1 MKSTHAPFNP
11 FPAVGKEAL
20 VSVIVV
26 LDIPVGFPVYAV
38 ELGDMVKTK
47 YGNIIVEDIDD
58 TSYAT
63 VTVITGVS
71 ELDIECKVIYNNEDN
86 VTLVFMMEEEVE

>member
-1 MKSTHAPFNP
+1 MI
-11 FPAVGKEAL
+11 EATE
-20 VSVIVV
+20 V
-26 LDIPVGFPVYAV
+26 FPVYAV
-38 ELGDMVKTK
+38 ELGDVVKTK

-71 ELDIECKVIYNNEDN
+71 ELDIECKVMFNNEDN

>member
-1 MKSTHAPFNP
+1 MI
-11 FPAVGKEAL
+11 EATE
-20 VSVIVV
+20 I
-26 LDIPVGFPVYAV
+26 FPVYAV
-38 ELGDMVKTK
+38 ELGDMIKTK

-63 VTVITGVS
+63 VTVITGVN
-71 ELDIECKVIYNNEDN
+71 ELDLECKVVYKNEDQ

>member
-1 MKSTHAPFNP
+1 MI
-11 FPAVGKEAL
+11 EATG
-20 VSVIVV
+20 I
-26 LDIPVGFPVYAV
+26 FPVYA
-38 ELGDMVKTK
+38 EGLGDMVKTK

-58 TSYAT
+58 NTYAT

-71 ELDIECKVIYNNEDN
+71 ELDLECKVVYKNEDD

>member
-1 MKSTHAPFNP
+1 MI
-11 FPAVGKEAL
+11 EA
-20 VSVIVV
+20 IE
-26 LDIPVGFPVYAV
+26 IFPVYAV
-38 ELGDMVKTK
+38 ELGDMIKTK
-47 YGNIIVEDIDD
+47 YGNIVVEDIDD

-71 ELDIECKVIYNNEDN
+71 ELDLECKVVYNNEDD

>member
-1 MKSTHAPFNP
+1 MI
-11 FPAVGKEAL
+11 EATE
-20 VSVIVV
+20 V
-26 LDIPVGFPVYAV
+26 FPVYAV
-38 ELGDMVKTK
+38 ELGDVVKTK

-71 ELDIECKVIYNNEDN
+71 ELDIECKVIYKNEEE
-86 VTLVFMMEEEVE
+86 VELVFMMEEEVE

>member
-1 MKSTHAPFNP
+1 MIETT
-11 FPAVGKEAL
+11 E
-20 VSVIVV
+20 I
-26 LDIPVGFPVYAV
+26 FPVYAV
-38 ELGDMVKTK
+38 ELGDMIKTK

-63 VTVITGVS
+63 VTIVTGVS
-71 ELDIECKVIYNNEDN
+71 ELDLECKVVYNNEDD

>member
-1 MKSTHAPFNP
+1 
-11 FPAVGKEAL
+11 VIEATE
-20 VSVIVV
+20 I
-26 LDIPVGFPVYAV
+26 FPVYAV

-58 TSYAT
+58 TTYAT
-63 VTVITGVS
+63 VTVIKGVS
-71 ELDIECKVIYNNEDN
+71 ELDIECEVIYNNEDD

>member
-1 MKSTHAPFNP
+1 MI
-11 FPAVGKEAL
+11 EATE
-20 VSVIVV
+20 I
-26 LDIPVGFPVYAV
+26 FPVYAV

-63 VTVITGVS
+63 VTVITGIN
-71 ELDIECKVIYNNEDN
+71 ELDLECKVVYKNEDD
-86 VTLVFMMEEEVE
+86 VTLVFMIEEEVE

>member
-1 MKSTHAPFNP
+1 MI
-11 FPAVGKEAL
+11 EATE
-20 VSVIVV
+20 I
-26 LDIPVGFPVYAV
+26 FPVYAV

-71 ELDIECKVIYNNEDN
+71 ELDIECKIMYNNEDN

>member
-1 MKSTHAPFNP
+1 MI
-11 FPAVGKEAL
+11 EATEL
-20 VSVIVV
+20 
-26 LDIPVGFPVYAV
+26 FPVYAV

-71 ELDIECKVIYNNEDN
+71 ELDIECKVMYNNEDN

>member
-1 MKSTHAPFNP
+1 MI
-11 FPAVGKEAL
+11 EATE
-20 VSVIVV
+20 I
-26 LDIPVGFPVYAV
+26 FPVYAV

-58 TSYAT
+58 TTYAT

-71 ELDIECKVIYNNEDN
+71 ELDIECKVIYKNEDE
-86 VTLVFMMEEEVE
+86 VELVFMMEEEVE

>member
-1 MKSTHAPFNP
+1 MI
-11 FPAVGKEAL
+11 EATEM
-20 VSVIVV
+20 
-26 LDIPVGFPVYAV
+26 FPVYAV

-58 TSYAT
+58 NTYAT
-63 VTVITGVS
+63 ATIITGVS
-71 ELDIECKVIYNNEDN
+71 ELDIECKVVFKNEED

>member
-1 MKSTHAPFNP
+1 MI
-11 FPAVGKEAL
+11 EATE
-20 VSVIVV
+20 I
-26 LDIPVGFPVYAV
+26 FPVYAV

-63 VTVITGVS
+63 VTVITGQS
-71 ELDIECKVIYNNEDN
+71 ELDIECKVVYKNEDD
-86 VTLVFMMEEEVE
+86 VTLVFMIEEEVE